1 MSVKL
6 EIIITSTAIA
16 SGSHINVVKNK
27 LTQGDAMEEAFHMA
41 LSMELH
47 EAIKRASAVVQQ
59 AANQTEQKLQEKHH
73 VH

>member
-6 EIIITSTAIA
+6 EMIITRNVTA

-27 LTQGDAMEEAFHMA
+27 LTQGDAMEEAFHME
-41 LSMELH
+41 LSLELR
-47 EAIKRASAVVQQ
+47 EAVKRATAVVQQ
-59 AANQTEQKLQEKHH
+59 AVTQTEQELQEKHH